1 VLIKDVVLRAENDDV
16 SAEALRLTFLQLDL
30 ARVNRGLRRAEQD
43 QDFETQRTLARDRQ
57 RLRDQIDE
65 LMGLTL

>member
-1 VLIKDVVLRAENDDV
+1 
-16 SAEALRLTFLQLDL
+16 
-30 ARVNRGLRRAEQD
+30 VNRGLRRAEQAE
-43 QDFETQRTLARDRQ
+43 DFDSQRTLARDRQ